1 MKFGAVLVHKYSYT
15 ALIKYCF

>member
-1 MKFGAVLVHKYSYT
+1 VHKYSYT